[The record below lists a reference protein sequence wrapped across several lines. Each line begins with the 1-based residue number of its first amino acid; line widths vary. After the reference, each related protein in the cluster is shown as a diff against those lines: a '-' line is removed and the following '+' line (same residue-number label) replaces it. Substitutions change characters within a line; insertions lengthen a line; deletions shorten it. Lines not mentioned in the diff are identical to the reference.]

1 MLKHKLLQ
9 PEILGALA
17 SAGHNSKVLIAD
29 GNFPFRTAL
38 GPNADLVFMNLSPGV
53 ITCAQALQA
62 VASAIPIQNAWVMQP
77 ARSGPYKM
85 TKEPPAWAEFRAI
98 LKSAGETLKI
108 EELNIADFYAA
119 AKGDDV
125 ALTIATADI
134 GWYSNI
140 LLSIGAVKPA

>member
-1 MLKHKLLQ
+1 MLKHKLLH

-38 GPNADLVFMNLSPGV
+38 GPEADLVFMNLTPGV
-53 ITCAQALQA
+53 ITCAQALEA
-62 VASAIPIQNAWVMQP
+62 VASAIPVQGAWVMQP

-85 TKEPPAWAEFRAI
+85 AKEPPAWGEFRKI
-98 LKSAGETLKI
+98 LNAAGESVKL
-108 EELNIADFYAA
+108 EELKIADFYAA
-119 AKGDDV
+119 AKGGDV
-125 ALTIATADI
+125 ALTIATGDI